1 MNEIQMTFY
10 SLINP
15 FNRNLWIKLLS
26 EFENIF
32 GQKLS
37 HLDVN
42 DPIRKKVTD
51 IESASDY
58 ICSIGDQESS
68 RKLFGK
74 FGKSK
79 IEISISIFK
88 ETALFPNSISVYYP
102 EKIASDQEGL
112 SVLRN
117 AFEESNR
124 CLEPFYSICDYMGT
138 IASKRKSTGYA
149 VDLQAELIGLFWLTY
164 FNQSYLEFFGESK
177 FDEIPNRKIDGLN
190 GVMVK
195 LGESPFAVNI
205 ARDEVEASLGRQ
217 SFVDPALGFDKPVG
231 KNALRFDQLRLKR

>member
-10 SLINP
+10 SLKNL
-15 FNRNLWIKLLS
+15 FDRTLWIKLLS
-26 EFENIF
+26 ELERIF
-32 GQKLS
+32 GHKLS
-37 HLDVN
+37 HLDIN
-42 DPIRKKVTD
+42 DPIRKKAED

-88 ETALFPNSISVYYP
+88 ETTLFPSSISVHYP
-102 EKIASDQEGL
+102 EKFATYQDGL

-117 AFEESNR
+117 AFEEGNR
-124 CLEPFYSICDYMGT
+124 CLEPFYSICDHMGT
-138 IASKRKSTGYA
+138 IASKRKATGYA
-149 VDLQAELIGLFWLTY
+149 VDLQAELIGAFWLTY
-164 FNQSYLEFFGESK
+164 FNQAYLEFFGKSK
-177 FDEIPNRKIDGLN
+177 FDEIPTQQIDGLN
-190 GVMVK
+190 GVMVD
-195 LGESPFAVNI
+195 LGESPIAVNM
-205 ARDEVEASLGRQ
+205 ARDKVEAYLGRE

-231 KNALRFDQLRLKR
+231 KNVLRFDQLR